1 LKLKAISVGN
11 YSVWAISEENDL
23 YFREN
28 VTKVYPEGTKWLKV
42 DSNVSSVSVNYK
54 NKAIYFILQIYYIVI
69 IK

>member
-42 DSNVSSVSVNYK
+42 DSNVSGVSVNYK
-54 NKAIYFILQIYYIVI
+54 NKAIYFTNLLLLS
-69 IK
+69 

>member
-1 LKLKAISVGN
+1 MKLKAISVGN

>member
-1 LKLKAISVGN
+1 MKLKTISVGN

-54 NKAIYFILQIYYIVI
+54 NKAIYFVLQIYYCYN
-69 IK
+69 